1 MRPVSPFLSVY
12 KPQFGSI
19 SSIFGRITGLVL
31 FFALVFILLIG
42 DLSNSFLIESYFFYS
57 VVFFVF
63 KSKSLLSLSFI
74 LFVLCSLFYHL
85 IFSIRYL
92 YWSITGGSSNKF
104 SLELVTLY
112 GYSYVSLFLTFLIT
126 FIFCLV
132 II

>member
-74 LFVLCSLFYHL
+74 LFVLCYLFYHL